1 MMDQKKGKKTLEND
15 DKVLYLATPSD
26 FPVSGCLGEGA
37 IFLNQFVWLLY
48 TTEIVIIK

>member
-1 MMDQKKGKKTLEND
+1 MIASKKGKKTLEKD
-15 DKVLYLATPSD
+15 DRFLYPITPSD
-26 FPVSGCLGEGA
+26 FSFYGCLGEGA